1 LAIPNRTNIAL
12 HNIAKSNKRRF
23 ETGASKVGPDDF
35 ERILSAANSLNTEK
49 VLDFLIDRKTTKSKQ
64 VRDIVPIKEWLRDE
78 YYLGDES
85 RTLYRYWEDV
95 LVEFVETDKN
105 ELIIGGSLRSGKST
119 CALILAIRKLYELS
133 CYDPIPS
140 YFGLSTS
147 SLILFMYLSIT
158 MAQAMRL
165 GLGRICRMMD
175 KIPYF
180 KEHFPRDNSVES
192 YLKFG
197 DPSLMMI
204 GGSEMGH
211 FRGTDLYFL
220 IFDEA
225 NFAKGG
231 IDLKF
236 ENAVNIYRE
245 STIRR
250 KSTFM
255 VDAREQ
261 GVGIIISSADTQS
274 SFVEKHIE
282 EVKSDPNVLIVHS
295 IAYEV
300 QPDRYKGMDRFWVF
314 EGDELVDPFLPD
326 YDADSLR
333 NFCRQYK
340 QKFEGFAVEKLPA
353 RLRSKFLTPPI
364 SFLKTFQMD
373 IFGALKE
380 VCGVSIGQSG
390 RFFSNRVKFNECFP
404 RPKEGEES
412 KHPFTSEHI
421 VCSYIDSHRV
431 EDSFL
436 RERTEFNPNFEYFG
450 GVDQSI
456 TDDTTGMALCHI
468 DPEADNFEVT
478 YDFLLRVEPPKRPA
492 KISPEKITDFYI
504 FLKEKCGLRNLS
516 VAMDWYATQQSV
528 QTLHMNAID
537 GDIHSVDRTWD
548 DYRSFAGSILDNHVK
563 GYMYEPFREELFSLV
578 QDNDRKKI
586 DHPGGGSKDVADAA
600 TQAHRLAME
609 AWLEI
614 KGGIRYFPDFGNQNL
629 EDWRHTKGHNLVAG
643 IYFGPESY
651 YVVWCYRE
659 DVKGGPTA
667 RDYGMLVNPKKASS
681 RIKVIG
687 EFVDSSGTN
696 AHKVMKTKERSIKY
710 GGKIVYAGDP
720 AARMG
725 GDITAASPI
734 KEFRKLGLPVRCRR
748 HMDRESMDPIH
759 NLIRDK
765 ANPRLVINEG
775 ECPLLAR
782 GLRKAKHRLAKGVKM
797 ARMDN
802 TGEEYPV
809 YALRIAL
816 EDALSKATVGGY

>member
-1 LAIPNRTNIAL
+1 MAIPGRTNIAL
-12 HNIAKSNKRRF
+12 RNLGKKF
-23 ETGASKVGPDDF
+23 QTGADKIEPGDY
-35 ERILSAANSLNTEK
+35 ERLISAGKNLSSEA
-49 VLDFLIDRKTTKSKQ
+49 VLDFLIDRKSTKSRQ
-64 VRDIVPIKEWLRDE
+64 VRDIVPITEWLRDE

-85 RTLYRYWEDV
+85 RTLYRFWEDV
-95 LVEFVETDKN
+95 IVEFSESEKN

-119 CALILAIRKLYELS
+119 CALIITVRKLYELS
-133 CYDPIPS
+133 CYEPIPA

-147 SLILFMYLSIT
+147 SLILFMYLSVT

-165 GLGRICRMMD
+165 GLGRICRMID
-175 KIPYF
+175 KVPYF
-180 KEHFPRDNSVES
+180 REHFPRDNSVES
-192 YLKFG
+192 YLKFHEQA
-197 DPSLMMI
+197 LMMI

-211 FRGTDLYFL
+211 FRGSDLYLL

-231 IDLKF
+231 IDVKF

-255 VDAREQ
+255 VDAKEQ

-282 EVKSDPNVLIVHS
+282 EVKNDPGVMIVHS
-295 IAYEV
+295 VAYEV

-314 EGDELVDPFLPD
+314 EGDDIVDPFLPD
-326 YDADSLR
+326 YDADALR

-340 QKFEGFAVEKLPA
+340 LKFEGFAVEKLPA
-353 RLRSKFLTPPI
+353 RLRSKFRNPPI

-404 RPKEGEES
+404 RSKEGEES
-412 KHPFTSEHI
+412 KHPFTSES
-421 VCSYIDSHRV
+421 VVVSYLDNKRL
-431 EDSFL
+431 EYNFL
-436 RERTEFNPNFEYFG
+436 RDKLDIKGEYEYFG

-456 TDDTTGMALCHI
+456 TDDTTGIALCHI
-468 DPEADNFEVT
+468 DPEADNLEIV
-478 YDFLLRVEPPKRPA
+478 YDFMLRINPPKRPA

-504 FLKEKCGLRNLS
+504 YLKEKCGIRNLN

-537 GDIHSVDRTWD
+537 AEIHSVDRTWD
-548 DYRSFAGSILDNHVK
+548 DYRSFAGSILDNNIK

-600 TQAHRLAME
+600 VQAHYLAIT

-614 KGGIRYFPDFGNQNL
+614 KGGIRYFPDYGNQNL
-629 EDWRHTKGHNLVAG
+629 DSWRHTKGIPLVAG
-643 IYFGPESY
+643 IYFGPEAY

-659 DVKGGPTA
+659 DMKGGPTA
-667 RDYGMLVNPKKASS
+667 ANDYGFVINPKKPWSV
-681 RIKVIG
+681 IKVIG
-687 EFVDSSGTN
+687 EYVDASGSN
-696 AHKVMKTKERSIKY
+696 ADRVIATKKRSIEY
-710 GGKIVYAGDP
+710 GGKTIYTGDP
-720 AARMG
+720 AALLR
-725 GDITAASPI
+725 GDITAASPV

-759 NLIRDK
+759 NLIRNKDR
-765 ANPRLVINEG
+765 PQLIINEG

-782 GLRKAKHRLAKGVKM
+782 ALRKAKHRTAKGVKLV
-797 ARMDN
+797 RMDN

-816 EDALSKATVGGY
+816 EDAMSKATVGGY

>member
-1 LAIPNRTNIAL
+1 MIN
-12 HNIAKSNKRRF
+12 
-23 ETGASKVGPDDF
+23 
-35 ERILSAANSLNTEK
+35 
-49 VLDFLIDRKTTKSKQ
+49 
-64 VRDIVPIKEWLRDE
+64 
-78 YYLGDES
+78 
-85 RTLYRYWEDV
+85 
-95 LVEFVETDKN
+95 
-105 ELIIGGSLRSGKST
+105 
-119 CALILAIRKLYELS
+119 
-133 CYDPIPS
+133 
-140 YFGLSTS
+140 
-147 SLILFMYLSIT
+147 
-158 MAQAMRL
+158 
-165 GLGRICRMMD
+165 

-180 KEHFPRDNSVES
+180 KEHFPRDESVES
-192 YLKFG
+192 YLKFFE
-197 DPSLMMI
+197 PSLIMI

-211 FRGTDLYFL
+211 FRGSDLYLL

-231 IDLKF
+231 IDVKF

-255 VDAREQ
+255 VDSKEQ

-282 EVKSDPNVLIVHS
+282 EVKGDPGVMIVHS
-295 IAYEV
+295 VAYEV
-300 QPDRYKGMDRFWVF
+300 QPDRYKNMGRFWVF
-314 EGDELVDPFLPD
+314 EGDDIVDPFLPD
-326 YDADSLR
+326 YDADALR

-340 QKFEGFAVEKLPA
+340 LKFEGFAVEKLPA
-353 RLRSKFLTPPI
+353 RLRSKFRSPPV

-404 RPKEGEES
+404 RPGEDEES
-412 KHPFTSEHI
+412 KHPFVGDSI
-421 VCSYIDSHRV
+421 VVSYLDDKRV

-436 RERTEFNPNFEYFG
+436 RNRLAINSQYEYFG

-456 TDDTTGMALCHI
+456 TDDTTGIALCHI
-468 DPEADNFEVT
+468 DPEADNLEIT
-478 YDFLLRVEPPKRPA
+478 YDFLLRIEPPKRPA
-492 KISPEKITDFYI
+492 KISPDKITDFYI
-504 FLKEKCGLRNLS
+504 FLKNKCGVRNLN

-537 GDIHSVDRTWD
+537 AEIHSVDRTWD
-548 DYRSFAGSILDNHVK
+548 DYRSFSGSILDNHIK

-600 TQAHRLAME
+600 VQAHYLAMS

-614 KGGIRYFPDFGNQNL
+614 KGGIRYFPDYGNQNL
-629 EDWRHTKGHNLVAG
+629 DSWRHTKGIPLVAG
-643 IYFGPESY
+643 IYFGPEAY

-659 DVKGGPTA
+659 DMKGGPKA
-667 RDYGMLVNPKKASS
+667 HDYGMVINPKKPWSV
-681 RIKVIG
+681 IKVIG
-687 EFVDSSGTN
+687 EYVDASSSN
-696 AHKVMKTKERSIKY
+696 ADRVVSTKERSIGY
-710 GGKIVYAGDP
+710 GGKITYCGDP

-725 GDITAASPI
+725 GDITASSPI
-734 KEFRKLGLPVRCRR
+734 KDFRKLGLPVRCRR

-759 NLIRDK
+759 NLIRNK
-765 ANPRLVINEG
+765 VRPQLIINES

-782 GLRKAKHRLAKGVKM
+782 ALRKAKHRTAKGVKL

-816 EDALSKATVGGY
+816 EDAMSKATVGGY